1 MKKFLVIFTS
11 ALLLSSCSTPKLYY
25 WGSTSYDVSKYEQL
39 TYSNYDKQTPESIC
53 ELVALYEDMV
63 NNPGGSRNVVPPGI
77 YAEYGYLLL
86 QQRTLESFEGYA
98 TKRQRNLFNTDDFA
112 SLFQEKGIM
121 MLEKEI
127 ELYPE
132 SETFILPI
140 IKRVKNQINEE
151 D

>member
-1 MKKFLVIFTS
+1 
-11 ALLLSSCSTPKLYY
+11 
-25 WGSTSYDVSKYEQL
+25 
-39 TYSNYDKQTPESIC
+39 
-53 ELVALYEDMV
+53 MV

-98 TKRQRNLFNTDDFA
+98 TKRQRNLFNTDDYA